1 MKKKQFLK
9 ALHKNKIFLTCSF
22 APSLVLFRYRLL
34 QEFRERGYFVTAA
47 APDFPEKVQKQLE
60 NNGIQTLV
68 APLSRTGINPLSDFG
83 FLNHIR
89 NALLIE
95 RPEIFFAYTVKPVIY
110 GMIGAWLARVPN
122 RYAMITGL
130 GYAFGKNSAKQQLIG
145 IFVRFLYSFALKKAH
160 CVFFQNHDDR
170 NLFVKLGIVKF
181 ENTAMVNGSGIDLQ
195 QFQFTKLPATPLVFL
210 MVARLLKA
218 KGVVEYLK
226 AAAAASA
233 KINKAKWLLVGPID
247 EGNPDG
253 ITKVELD
260 QMLQGSPVEHIGWTD
275 DVRSYLEDCHIY
287 VLPSYREGLPRSV
300 LEAMAVGRPILTT
313 DVPGCRETVIEGE
326 NGVLVP
332 AMHSGALADAMV
344 SMATDQAALYRMGV
358 RSRQIAEEKFDA
370 KHIAEKMADAMG
382 IKEID

>member
-1 MKKKQFLK
+1 M
-9 ALHKNKIFLTCSF
+9 KIFLACSY

-34 QEFRERGYFVTAA
+34 QEFRERGCFVTAA

-60 NNGIQTLV
+60 NIGIHTLV
-68 APLSRTGINPLSDFG
+68 APLSRTGMNPLSDIG
-83 FLNHIR
+83 FLNYTR
-89 NALLIE
+89 KALLID

-110 GMIGAWLARVPN
+110 GMIGAWLARVPK

-130 GYAFGKNSAKQQLIG
+130 GYAFGKNSVKQQLIG

-170 NLFVKLGIVKF
+170 DLFVKLGIVKL
-181 ENTAMVNGSGIDLQ
+181 EYTAMVNGSGIDLQ
-195 QFQFTKLPATPLVFL
+195 QFQFTKLPDKPLVFV

-218 KGVVEYLK
+218 KGVVEYLE
-226 AAAAASA
+226 AAATASA
-233 KINKAKWLLVGPID
+233 KIPHAKWLLVGPID
-247 EGNPDG
+247 EGNPDA
-253 ITKVELD
+253 ISEQELS
-260 QMLQGSPVEHIGWTD
+260 QMLMHTPVEHIGWTD
-275 DVRSYLEDCHIY
+275 NVRDYLESCHIY

-326 NGVLVP
+326 NGCLVP
-332 AMHSGALADAMV
+332 AMDAGALAVAMV
-344 SMATDQAALYRMGV
+344 SMALDHDVLFRMGA

-370 KHIAEKMADAMG
+370 KQIAAKMADAMG
-382 IKEID
+382 IKVAN